1 MDFIYKVKNGAKG
14 ENILK
19 LNKKEL
25 EAVGILEEIQ
35 GTSSRNDKE
44 AILKEYE
51 SHQEFRQMI
60 EFLLDDSITTGIK
73 TKKLS
78 KFIDKAEKDNGMDS
92 IIDVIEYLK
101 ENNTGSD
108 NDIVVVTNFLQN
120 LEDEHENLQAILS
133 ELFCKQLKI
142 GVTIKTLN
150 KVYGKGTIKKIEVM
164 LAKKYEEDKHNL
176 DSFTLTTKLDGIR
189 CIALKSDDGNVK
201 FFTRQGKPILGL
213 TELETSYEIM
223 PNGYAYDGEL
233 LLDEDLPSDEL
244 FRKTQ
249 KVVRK
254 DGDKKNIKH
263 ILFDMIS
270 LVEFESGESIL
281 DYGKRRVI
289 LDSMF
294 TDENIKITPVLYSGS
309 DKSMINFYLREAVLD
324 KKEGIMINKNDGLYK
339 TKRTDD
345 LLKVKVFHTVDL
357 KVIGYGAGEGKYKDM
372 LGYLVV
378 DYKGNPLRVGSG
390 LSDEERTILFRYAD
404 ELVGRIVEVSYFEE
418 SQNEDGKLSLRFPVF
433 KGFRDDKDEPSY
445 N

>member
-1 MDFIYKVKNGAKG
+1 MDFISLVENGEKG
-14 ENILK
+14 EVILN
-19 LNKKEL
+19 LNKNEL
-25 EAVGILEEIQ
+25 EAIKILDEIKS
-35 GTSSRNDKE
+35 TSSRNDKE
-44 AILKEYE
+44 AILKEHQH
-51 SHQEFRQMI
+51 HQEFRQMI

-78 KFIDKAEKDNGMDS
+78 KFIDKSEKENGMGG
-92 IIDVIEYLK
+92 ILEVIDYLRV
-101 ENNTGSD
+101 NNTGSD
-108 NDIVVVTNFLQN
+108 NDVIVVTSFLQD
-120 LEDEHENLQAILS
+120 LEDDYDNLQETLS
-133 ELFCKQLKI
+133 QLFCKQLKI
-142 GVTIKTLN
+142 GVTVKTLN
-150 KVYGKGTIKKIEVM
+150 KVYGKGTVKKIEVM

-189 CIALKSDDGNVK
+189 CIALKSDSGDVK

-213 TELETSYEIM
+213 TELETSYEVM

-233 LLDEDLPSDEL
+233 LLGEDLPSDEL

-254 DGDKKNIKH
+254 DGEKNNVKH
-263 ILFDMIS
+263 ILFDMIP
-270 LVEFESGESIL
+270 LVEFEAGESTL
-281 DYGKRRVI
+281 DYESRRTI
-289 LDSMF
+289 LESMF
-294 TDENIKITPVLYSGS
+294 TDENIEVTPVLYSGN
-309 DKSMINFYLREAVLD
+309 DKSMIDFYLREAVLD
-324 KKEGIMINKNDGLYK
+324 QKEGIMINKHDGLYK

-357 KVIGYGAGEGKYKDM
+357 KVTGYGEGEGKYKDM

-390 LSDEERTILFRYAD
+390 LSDEERIILFRYAD

-433 KGFRDDKDEPSY
+433 KGFRDDKDEPSH